1 MHVTGASARRRRR
14 QDMSLLEFW
23 DSAIRVT
30 LGCPVAPP
38 AGAQSHRGVTHIPA
52 TDIYSMPAGRQQAR
66 PGSLSLRSKSSTF
79 PKPPRPLQHP
89 LERPPSQGGGSRM
102 RHIVSHQ
109 LRSCG
114 QAPNLCESQL
124 PHL

>member
-89 LERPPSQGGGSRM
+89 LERPLSQGGGSRM

-114 QAPNLCESQL
+114 QAPNLCESRL